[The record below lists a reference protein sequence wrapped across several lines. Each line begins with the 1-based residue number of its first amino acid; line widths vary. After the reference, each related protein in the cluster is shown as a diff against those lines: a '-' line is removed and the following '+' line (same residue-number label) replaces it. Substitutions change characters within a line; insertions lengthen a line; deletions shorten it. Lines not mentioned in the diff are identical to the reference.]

1 MAWLLQSPFG
11 FFSSTWEACP
21 GTKCLR
27 VYECVWEPEVDG
39 FKGSLGLVLT
49 WKQGSACK
57 LPGPHRPR
65 SWAPS
70 LPSILLGG
78 ALCYAECI
86 FQRPGDW
93 VLAEDLAPWSS
104 LLPVSSHFVPSAW
117 WTLSLFLMIMNRESE
132 WWRNVPTIVQLG
144 SGRRTVVTR
153 SPSTRS
159 HCILLGNEQVF
170 SPPPWPTASDSMC
183 SGLVEFLQNSFSL
196 ACSLSEN
203 PDWHL
208 PTNSLRSLY
217 EVPTAVSGS
226 QLTHHK
232 IHLLPQCPG
241 FIAGT
246 STVSLAISD

>member
-170 SPPPWPTASDSMC
+170 SPPPWPTASDSMF
-183 SGLVEFLQNSFSL
+183 SGLVEFLRNSFSL

-203 PDWHL
+203 PDWHIYQ
-208 PTNSLRSLY
+208 PT
-217 EVPTAVSGS
+217 V
-226 QLTHHK
+226 
-232 IHLLPQCPG
+232 
-241 FIAGT
+241 
-246 STVSLAISD
+246 